1 MNYFIGCK
9 SVSDLRII
17 PCFHAWDNLMVD
29 DRPALGE
36 KGVVPLAFLCVLLCG
51 ARVTPAGQGCAGFA
65 KPALFT
71 AGSAGTFP

>member
-1 MNYFIGCK
+1 
-9 SVSDLRII
+9 
-17 PCFHAWDNLMVD
+17 MVD